1 MKRLS
6 MVLFVL
12 GLLLILAVPVAAQD
26 VQIPAVSFADP
37 HETLAENLF
46 ALIYNATYLPFAAG
60 MVTLLTALSK
70 RANFLQHVQ
79 SNVLALFW
87 TVILWALWTGANQI
101 GYGSQFESITS
112 SLTTIGVAVL
122 GVTGTAIASG
132 TLYRVS
138 AAQNVAI
145 VGYQREKKAVEL
157 PLTE

>member
-1 MKRLS
+1 MKLLQIV
-6 MVLFVL
+6 MLCVVVLLV
-12 GLLLILAVPVAAQD
+12 AVPVAAQD
-26 VQIPAVSFADP
+26 VQIPAVSYADP
-37 HETLAENLF
+37 YETLAENLF

-70 RANFLQHVQ
+70 RVSFLQDTQ
-79 SNVLALFW
+79 SNALALFW
-87 TVILWALWTGANQI
+87 TVVLWALWTGANQI

-112 SLTTIGVAVL
+112 SLTTIGIAVL

-132 TLYRVS
+132 KLYRVS

-145 VGYQREKKAVEL
+145 VGYQREKKAVEM